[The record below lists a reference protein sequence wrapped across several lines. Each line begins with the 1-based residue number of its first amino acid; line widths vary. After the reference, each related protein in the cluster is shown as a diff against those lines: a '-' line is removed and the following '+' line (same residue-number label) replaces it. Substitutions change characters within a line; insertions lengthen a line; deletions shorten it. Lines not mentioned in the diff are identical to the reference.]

1 MKQSGTT
8 ERTPDMNEEI
18 SFPFSLEFELKIE
31 KMMKKTGMSRDEV
44 IAKALSSFLSS
55 MGL

>member
-1 MKQSGTT
+1 
-8 ERTPDMNEEI
+8 MNEEI